1 MADDTPPQL
10 PIPLYLAR
18 LIMRLDLLEPP
29 YADPTNPTEQAEAAE
44 DLPHYE
50 AVFTETNNP
59 LYAWAAYR
67 HARAWRLDVPEWVL
81 AYLNTAAEKLLGMA
95 RDESDQRSEL
105 DALIAEAMG
114 MKRIG
119 RGTVFS
125 EFRGEL
131 YAAQIEIAVQVALRV
146 RAGGKLYV
154 AWDEVA
160 KEFGGKPRM
169 VRDVWDKYK
178 HLMQHL
184 LPPDPPSK

>member
-1 MADDTPPQL
+1 MRPRSCPFRSISRGCSCGWICSIPPTWT
-10 PIPLYLAR
+10 R
-18 LIMRLDLLEPP
+18 LIPASKPR
-29 YADPTNPTEQAEAAE
+29 AAE
-44 DLPHYE
+44 VLPHYE

-131 YAAQIEIAVQVALRV
+131 YAAQIEIAVQVALRL
-146 RAGGKLYV
+146 RAGVKLIN
-154 AWDEVA
+154 AWDDIA

-169 VRDVWDKYK
+169 VRDVWE
-178 HLMQHL
+178 
-184 LPPDPPSK
+184 STST